1 MGQRDAQHG
10 KSRKYHYFTLEADTP
25 RVVLDAVG
33 LSFVDAHR
41 GAVFG
46 LAIVTVSAGIIPTR
60 PAAGF
65 DLHLLAVEGRAVGA
79 GLEVG
84 GAHAAPAADGAADEG
99 LKPLAVDVV
108 PSTQV
113 VRPSVLIDVA
123 HRDLYAVLAT
133 CAVRADFS
141 FVRASLAD

>member
-1 MGQRDAQHG
+1 MVWHG
-10 KSRKYHYFTLEADTP
+10 RWFEVGGDTRANLGCETLKYDYFTLEADTP

-41 GAVFG
+41 GAVLG

-79 GLEVG
+79 GLEGGG
-84 GAHAAPAADGAADEG
+84 GAVEECECEARRGDE
-99 LKPLAVDVV
+99 
-108 PSTQV
+108 Q
-113 VRPSVLIDVA
+113 
-123 HRDLYAVLAT
+123 
-133 CAVRADFS
+133 
-141 FVRASLAD
+141 